1 MKTVLAWCFKK
12 ITSRYPGTLLILAIL
27 LSGVSIYWAS
37 GLTFNPRMDNLL
49 PQDLPLIKEFNEV
62 VAKTGGSG
70 PLVVVLEQ
78 LNPFRAPEVI
88 GKLARALEKV
98 PGTHFVDS
106 QIPKEFLNNRQLLL
120 VPRTDLLHL
129 ESLVEEAVDYAR
141 GQFGGFFGEDELFNP
156 TKLQKLADRYHI
168 FEDINPYHKGKR
180 KKNYY
185 IFVKPKG
192 TVTDTDFT
200 EQYIRLVQEA
210 IDHTGLEK
218 DIPDLVINLT
228 GSLVVRLEE
237 NQFIENDLK
246 KSAVLAAL
254 LASCIILIYT
264 RSWFSIPLIIFP
276 LLLSLT
282 YTFALTRLFIGHLNV
297 ISGFLVAI
305 LMGLG
310 IDYGIHLYIRFKQE
324 LLKGKTIA
332 DAAELV
338 VTQVGRSGLIAM
350 LTTIS
355 VFSIL
360 SFSDFPGFSE
370 FGKIATLGII
380 CAFLSYYFIFPAQAL
395 FYDKIHWL
403 RKPRPRLFTFKI
415 SNLYSTTPYFL
426 STLFLLLM
434 VASLFLLPGI
444 SFEYDFQKLKG
455 ESPASEYETVATD
468 DFGFAFSPTLILT
481 PEKEDLFEIHTALEK
496 IKRRSGDQTIIG
508 TKYSLNMF
516 SREEYESKK
525 DVITRI
531 RKLVYDNMDI
541 IKFSLG
547 NDRYENFKKLVNVEP
562 FDEKQIPDNLKK
574 KLRAE
579 DDYLVLL
586 LSPADK
592 NFFRV
597 ENIYQLKK
605 EVVEL
610 KRMMAEENIKVS
622 VLNENL
628 IAAEILDWVKEKG
641 PTAMGI
647 AFALVFL
654 ILVVDLCSIR
664 LAVITF
670 LPLFTGL
677 ALTGALMSVFNV
689 KLNFINI
696 VMLPSIV
703 GIMID
708 HCIYLSH
715 HILDYSKG
723 ASLKSLQETGS
734 AIILSALTSLAG
746 YTSLNI
752 AHHDGIKSIAT
763 VVELGIITC
772 TLCAL
777 FMLPALFELRKYDFP
792 TRLKK
797 YKGKKTK

>member
-1 MKTVLAWCFKK
+1 
-12 ITSRYPGTLLILAIL
+12 
-27 LSGVSIYWAS
+27 
-37 GLTFNPRMDNLL
+37 MDNLL
-49 PQDLPLIKEFNEV
+49 PQDLPLIKEFSEV
-62 VAKTGGSG
+62 VSKTGGSG

-78 LNPFRAPEVI
+78 LNPIQAPEVI
-88 GKLARALEKV
+88 GKLARALQKV

-106 QIPKEFLNNRQLLL
+106 QVPEEFLKNRQILLIPKTELLQ
-120 VPRTDLLHL
+120 L
-129 ESLVEEAVDYAR
+129 ESLVAEAIDYAR
-141 GQFGGFFGEDELFNP
+141 GQFGGFFGEDKAFNP
-156 TKLQKLADRYHI
+156 AKLQMLANRYDI
-168 FEDINPYHKGKR
+168 FENIDPYHKGKR
-180 KKNYY
+180 KNNYY
-185 IFVKPKG
+185 IFVKPNG

-200 EQYIRLVQEA
+200 KQYVRSVQEA
-210 IDHTGLEK
+210 IDQTELDK
-218 DIPDLVINLT
+218 DIPELTINLT
-228 GSLVVRLEE
+228 GSLIVRLEE
-237 NQFIENDLK
+237 NQFIRNDLK
-246 KSAVLAAL
+246 KSAMVAAL
-254 LASCIILIYT
+254 LASCVVLIYT

-276 LLLSLT
+276 LLLSLS
-282 YTFALTRLFIGHLNV
+282 YTFALTRLFIGHLNI

-332 DAAELV
+332 EATELV

-350 LTTIS
+350 LTTMS

-360 SFSDFPGFSE
+360 SFSDFRGFAE
-370 FGKIATLGII
+370 FGKIATLGIV

-403 RKPRPRLFTFKI
+403 RKPRPRLFIFKI
-415 SNLYSTTPYFL
+415 SRLYFTTPYFL
-426 STLFLLLM
+426 SAMFLFSM
-434 VASLFLLPGI
+434 IASLFLLPGLR
-444 SFEYDFQKLKG
+444 FEYDFQKLRG
-455 ESPASEYETVATD
+455 ESPASEYETVTTD
-468 DFGFAFSPTLILT
+468 DFGYAFSPTLILT
-481 PEKEDLFEIHTALEK
+481 EEKGSLFEIHTALEE
-496 IKRRSGDQTIIG
+496 IKHKGEEQTIIG
-508 TKYSLNMF
+508 LQYSLNMF

-525 DVITRI
+525 DAIIRI
-531 RKLVYDNMDI
+531 RKMFLDNADI
-541 IKFSLG
+541 IRFSLG
-547 NDRYENFKKLVNVEP
+547 NDWYKNFGKLVNVEP
-562 FDEKQIPDNLKK
+562 FDENRVPSNLQK
-574 KLRAE
+574 KLRAG

-605 EVVEL
+605 EVAEL
-610 KRMMAEENIKVS
+610 KRRMAEKNIKIS

-628 IAAEILDWVKEKG
+628 IAAEILDWVKDKG
-641 PTAMGI
+641 PVAMGA

-654 ILVVDLCSIR
+654 ILLADLQSIR

-677 ALTGALMSVFNV
+677 VLTGALMSVFDV

-746 YTSLNI
+746 YASLNI
-752 AHHDGIKSIAT
+752 AHHQGIRSIAK
-763 VVELGIITC
+763 VMELGIITC
-772 TLCAL
+772 TICAL
-777 FMLPALFELRKYDFP
+777 FMLPALFELRKSRSSF
-792 TRLKK
+792 TRF
-797 YKGKKTK
+797 TRD

>member
-62 VAKTGGSG
+62 VDKTGGSG

-78 LNPFRAPEVI
+78 LNPFQAPEVI
-88 GKLARALEKV
+88 GKLARALKKV

-106 QIPKEFLNNRQLLL
+106 KIPEEFLNNRQLLL
-120 VPRTDLLHL
+120 VPRADLLRL

>member
-1 MKTVLAWCFKK
+1 MKTVLSWCFNK
-12 ITSRYPGTLLILAIL
+12 ITLRYPGAVLIVAVLLGA
-27 LSGVSIYWAS
+27 VSLYGAS
-37 GLTFNPRMDNLL
+37 GLSFNPRMDNLL
-49 PQDLPLIKEFNEV
+49 PQDLPLIQEFNEV

-70 PLVVVLEQ
+70 PLVVALEQ
-78 LNPFRAPEVI
+78 LNPFQAPEVI
-88 GKLARALEKV
+88 GRLSEALEKV

-106 QIPKEFLNNRQLLL
+106 KIPKEFLNNRQLLL
-120 VPRTDLLHL
+120 MSRTDLLRL

-141 GQFGGFFGEDELFNP
+141 GQFGGFFGEDKLFNP
-156 TKLQKLADRYHI
+156 TKFLTLTDRYHI
-168 FEDINPYHKGKR
+168 FEDIDSYHRG

-185 IFVKPKG
+185 IFIQPQG

-200 EQYIRLVQEA
+200 EQYIQLVQEA
-210 IDHTGLEK
+210 IDRTGLEK
-218 DIPDLVINLT
+218 DIPNLVIKLT
-228 GSLVVRLEE
+228 GSVIVRLEE
-237 NQFIENDLK
+237 NQFIQDDLK

-254 LASCIILIYT
+254 LASFIIFAYT

-310 IDYGIHLYIRFKQE
+310 IDYGIHLYIRFNQE
-324 LLKGKTIA
+324 LLKGKTIV
-332 DAAELV
+332 AATELV
-338 VTQVGRSGLIAM
+338 VSQVGRSGLMAM

-370 FGKIATLGII
+370 FGKIATMGIV
-380 CAFLSYYFIFPAQAL
+380 CAFLSYYFVFPAQAL

-403 RKPRPRLFTFKI
+403 KKPRPRLFTFKI

-426 STLFLLLM
+426 STLFILLM
-434 VASLFLLPGI
+434 IASLFLLPGLR
-444 SFEYDFQKLKG
+444 FEYDFQKLKG
-455 ESPASEYETVATD
+455 ESPASEYETVTTD

-481 PEKEDLFEIHTALEK
+481 PDKKNLFKIHTALEK

-508 TKYSLNMF
+508 ATYSLNLF

-525 DVITRI
+525 DVIARI
-531 RKLVYDNMDI
+531 KKTVHDNMDI

-547 NDRYENFKKLVNVEP
+547 NDRYENFKKLVNAEP
-562 FDEKQIPDNLKK
+562 FDEKKIPGFLEK
-574 KLRAE
+574 KLRAQ

-605 EVVEL
+605 EMEVL
-610 KRMMAEENIKVS
+610 RRMMVEENIKVS
-622 VLNENL
+622 ILNENL

-641 PTAMGI
+641 PKAMGI
-647 AFALVFL
+647 AFALVFCL
-654 ILVVDLCSIR
+654 LVIDLRSIR
-664 LAVITF
+664 FAIITF

-703 GIMID
+703 GVMID

-746 YTSLNI
+746 YSSLNI
-752 AHHDGIKSIAT
+752 AHHEGVRSIAS
-763 VVELGIITC
+763 VVGLGIITC

-777 FMLPALFELRKYDFP
+777 FMLPALFELRKYRFRFV
-792 TRLKK
+792 RLKK
-797 YKGKKTK
+797 P

>member
-62 VAKTGGSG
+62 VDKTGGSG

-78 LNPFRAPEVI
+78 LNPFQAPEVI
-88 GKLARALEKV
+88 GKLARALKKV

-106 QIPKEFLNNRQLLL
+106 KIPEEFLNNRQLLL
-120 VPRTDLLHL
+120 VPRADLLRL

-156 TKLQKLADRYHI
+156 IKLQTLADRYHI
-168 FEDINPYHKGKR
+168 FEDINPYHRGKR

>member
-1 MKTVLAWCFKK
+1 
-12 ITSRYPGTLLILAIL
+12 
-27 LSGVSIYWAS
+27 
-37 GLTFNPRMDNLL
+37 MDNLL
-49 PQDLPLIKEFNEV
+49 PQDLPLIKEFDEV

-78 LNPFRAPEVI
+78 LNPILAPEVI
-88 GKLARALEKV
+88 EKLARALKKV

-106 QIPKEFLNNRQLLL
+106 QIPEEFLKNRQLLL
-120 VPRTDLLHL
+120 VPKAELLQL
-129 ESLVEEAVDYAR
+129 EALITEAIDYAR
-141 GQFGGFFGEDELFNP
+141 GQFGGFFGEDKLFNP
-156 TKLQKLADRYHI
+156 VKLQTLADRYQI
-168 FEDINPYHKGKR
+168 FENINPYHRGKR
-180 KKNYY
+180 ENNYY

-200 EQYIRLVQEA
+200 EQYVQSVQEA
-210 IDHTGLEK
+210 IDETKLEK
-218 DIPDLVINLT
+218 EIPDLIIKLT
-228 GSLVVRLEE
+228 GSLIVRLEE
-237 NQFIENDLK
+237 NQFIQNDLK

-254 LASCIILIYT
+254 LATCIILLYT

-282 YTFALTRLFIGHLNV
+282 YTFALTRLFIGHLNI

-324 LLKGKTIA
+324 LLKGRSISA
-332 DAAELV
+332 AAELV

-350 LTTIS
+350 LTTMS

-360 SFSDFPGFSE
+360 SFSDFRGFAE
-370 FGKIATLGII
+370 FGQIATLGIVS
-380 CAFLSYYFIFPAQAL
+380 AFFSYYFIFPAQAL

-415 SNLYSTTPYFL
+415 TNLYFTTPYFL
-426 STLFLLLM
+426 SVMFLGLM
-434 VASLFLLPGI
+434 VASLFLLPGL
-444 SFEYDFQKLKG
+444 SFEYDFQKLRG
-455 ESPASEYETVATD
+455 DSPASDYETVTTD

-481 PEKEDLFEIHTALEK
+481 EKKEDLFEIQSALEE
-496 IKRRSGDQTIIG
+496 IKAESGEQTIIG
-508 TKYSLNMF
+508 LQYSLNMF
-516 SREEYESKK
+516 SPREYESKK
-525 DVITRI
+525 DTIARI
-531 RKLVYDNMDI
+531 RQMFLDNEDI

-547 NDRYENFKKLVNVEP
+547 TDRFRNFERLVKAEP
-562 FDEKQIPDNLKK
+562 FDEKRVPANLQK
-574 KLRAE
+574 KLRAG

-597 ENIYQLKK
+597 ENIYQLEK
-605 EVVEL
+605 EMGEL
-610 KRMMAEENIKVS
+610 KRRLAEKNIETA

-628 IAAEILDWVKEKG
+628 IAAKILDWVKDKG
-641 PTAMGI
+641 PKAMAI
-647 AFALVFL
+647 AFALVFI
-654 ILVVDLCSIR
+654 ILLVDLQSFR

-677 ALTGALMSVFNV
+677 ALTGALMSIFSV

-746 YTSLNI
+746 YASLNI
-752 AHHDGIKSIAT
+752 AHHQGIRSIAS

-777 FMLPALFELRKYDFP
+777 FMLPALFELRKSRSSF
-792 TRLKK
+792 TRFKK
-797 YKGKKTK
+797 D

>member
-12 ITSRYPGTLLILAIL
+12 ITSRYPGTLLVLAIL

-62 VAKTGGSG
+62 VDKTGGSG

-78 LNPFRAPEVI
+78 LNPFQAPEVI
-88 GKLARALEKV
+88 GKLARALKKV

-106 QIPKEFLNNRQLLL
+106 KIPEEFLNNRQLLL
-120 VPRTDLLHL
+120 VPRADLLRL

-156 TKLQKLADRYHI
+156 IKLQTLADRYHI
-168 FEDINPYHKGKR
+168 FEDINPYHRGKR

-481 PEKEDLFEIHTALEK
+481 PEKEDLFEIHAALEK

>member
-1 MKTVLAWCFKK
+1 
-12 ITSRYPGTLLILAIL
+12 
-27 LSGVSIYWAS
+27 
-37 GLTFNPRMDNLL
+37 MDNLL

-78 LNPFRAPEVI
+78 LNPIQAPEVI
-88 GKLARALEKV
+88 GKLSRALEKI

-106 QIPKEFLNNRQLLL
+106 QIPEEFLNNRQLLL
-120 VPRTDLLHL
+120 IPKAELIQL
-129 ESLVEEAVDYAR
+129 ESLVVEAIDYAR

-156 TKLQKLADRYHI
+156 IKLQEIADKYQI
-168 FEDINPYHKGKR
+168 FENISSYHKGKR
-180 KKNYY
+180 ENNFY
-185 IFVKPKG
+185 IFVKPNG

-200 EQYIRLVQEA
+200 GQYVESVQDA
-210 IDHTGLEK
+210 IDKTGLEK
-218 DIPDLVINLT
+218 SIPDLSIKLT
-228 GSLVVRLEE
+228 GSLIVRLEE
-237 NQFIENDLK
+237 NQFIQADLK
-246 KSAVLAAL
+246 KSAILAAM
-254 LASCIILIYT
+254 LATFIILAYT

-276 LLLSLT
+276 LLLSLS
-282 YTFALTRLFIGHLNV
+282 YTFALTRLFIGHLNI

-324 LLKGKTIA
+324 LLKGKSIP
-332 DAAELV
+332 DATELI

-350 LTTIS
+350 LTTMS

-360 SFSDFPGFSE
+360 SFSDFQGFSE
-370 FGKIATLGII
+370 FGKIATMGIV

-403 RKPRPRLFTFKI
+403 KKPRPRLFTFKI
-415 SNLYSTTPYFL
+415 SKLYFTTPYFL
-426 STLFLLLM
+426 SAMFLLLM
-434 VASLFLLPGI
+434 VASLFFLPGLK
-444 SFEYDFQKLKG
+444 FEYDFQKLRG
-455 ESPASEYETVATD
+455 ESPASDYETVTTN

-481 PEKEDLFEIHTALEK
+481 KKKENLFDIQSALEE
-496 IKRRSGDQTIIG
+496 IKRKNGDKTIIG
-508 TKYSLNMF
+508 LQYSLNMF
-516 SREEYESKK
+516 SRVEYESKK
-525 DVITRI
+525 DVIARI
-531 RKLVYDNMDI
+531 LELFVDNADI
-541 IKFSLG
+541 IQFSLG
-547 NDRYENFKKLVNVEP
+547 KDRYENFERLVKAEP
-562 FDEKQIPDNLKK
+562 FDEEQIPLNLEKK
-574 KLRAE
+574 MRAG

-592 NFFRV
+592 NFFQV
-597 ENIYQLKK
+597 ENIYQLGK
-605 EVVEL
+605 EMDEF
-610 KRMMAEENIKVS
+610 KRMMGNKNIEVS

-628 IAAEILDWVKEKG
+628 IAAEILDWVKDKG
-641 PTAMGI
+641 PTAM
-647 AFALVFL
+647 AVACAMVFL
-654 ILVVDLCSIR
+654 ILIVDLQGIR
-664 LAVITF
+664 LALVTF

-734 AIILSALTSLAG
+734 AIILSALTSFAG
-746 YTSLNI
+746 YISLNI
-752 AHHDGIKSIAT
+752 AHHEGIRSIAS
-763 VVELGIITC
+763 VVGLGIVTC
-772 TLCAL
+772 TICAL
-777 FMLPALFELRKYDFP
+777 FMLPALFELRNSRSSFV
-792 TRLKK
+792 RFKK
-797 YKGKKTK
+797 D

>member
-1 MKTVLAWCFKK
+1 MKTVLSWCFQK
-12 ITSRYPGTLLILAIL
+12 ITRRYPGTLLILAFL
-27 LSGVSIYWAS
+27 LSGISVYWAG
-37 GLTFNPRMDNLL
+37 GLSFNPRMDNLL

-70 PLVVVLEQ
+70 PLVIVLEQ
-78 LNPFRAPEVI
+78 LNPIQAPEVI
-88 GKLARALEKV
+88 GKLERALSKV

-106 QIPKEFLNNRQLLL
+106 QIPEEFLKNRQLLL
-120 VPRTDLLHL
+120 VPKTELLQL
-129 ESLVEEAVDYAR
+129 ESLVAEAIDYAR

-156 TKLQKLADRYHI
+156 IKLQTLADRYQI
-168 FEDINPYHKGKR
+168 FENINPYHKGKR
-180 KKNYY
+180 GNNYY

-200 EQYIRLVQEA
+200 DKFVRSIQDA
-210 IDHTGLEK
+210 IDQTGLER
-218 DIPDLVINLT
+218 DIPDLIINLT
-228 GSLVVRLEE
+228 GSLIVRLEE
-237 NQFIENDLK
+237 NKFIQDDLK
-246 KSAVLAAL
+246 KSAMLAAL
-254 LASCIILIYT
+254 LASSIILIYT

-282 YTFALTRLFIGHLNV
+282 YTFALTRLFIGHLNI

-324 LLKGKTIA
+324 LLKGKSIA
-332 DAAELV
+332 EATELV

-360 SFSDFPGFSE
+360 SFSDFQGFSE
-370 FGKIATLGII
+370 FGKIATLGIV

-415 SNLYSTTPYFL
+415 SNLYFTTPYFL
-426 STLFLLLM
+426 SAMFLSLM
-434 VASLFLLPGI
+434 VVSLFFLPGLK
-444 SFEYDFQKLKG
+444 FEYDFQKLRG
-455 ESPASEYETVATD
+455 ESPASEYETVTTD

-481 PEKEDLFEIHTALEK
+481 HEKENLFAIHTALEE
-496 IKRRSGDQTIIG
+496 IKNRSGDKTIIG
-508 TKYSLNMF
+508 LQYSLNMF
-516 SREEYESKK
+516 SREEYESKQ
-525 DVITRI
+525 DVIARI
-531 RKLVYDNMDI
+531 RKMFLDNTDI
-541 IKFSLG
+541 IRFSLG
-547 NDRYENFKKLVNVEP
+547 NDRYENFKKLVNAAP
-562 FDEKQIPDNLKK
+562 FDGNQIPPNLEK
-574 KLRAE
+574 KLRAG

-586 LSPADK
+586 LSPAEK
-592 NFFRV
+592 NFFHV
-597 ENIYQLKK
+597 ENIYQLEK
-605 EVVEL
+605 EVTEF
-610 KRMMAEENIKVS
+610 KRMMAEKHIETS

-628 IAAEILDWVKEKG
+628 IAAKILDWVKDKG
-641 PTAMGI
+641 PMAMAI
-647 AFALVFL
+647 AFVMVFF
-654 ILVVDLCSIR
+654 ILLLDMQSIR

-677 ALTGALMSVFNV
+677 ALTGALMSIFNV

-734 AIILSALTSLAG
+734 SIILSALTSLAG
-746 YTSLNI
+746 YASLNI
-752 AHHDGIKSIAT
+752 AHHAGISSIAT

-772 TLCAL
+772 TVCAL
-777 FMLPALFELRKYDFP
+777 FMLPALFELRKGRSPF
-792 TRLKK
+792 TRFAKDE
-797 YKGKKTK
+797 

>member
-1 MKTVLAWCFKK
+1 MKIILGWCFNRV
-12 ITSRYPGTLLILAIL
+12 TRRYPGTLLLLAII
-27 LSGVSIYWAS
+27 LSGISIYWAS

-70 PLVVVLEQ
+70 PLVIVLEN
-78 LNPFRAPEVI
+78 LNPIQASEVI
-88 GKLARALEKV
+88 DKLALALEKV

-106 QIPKEFLNNRQLLL
+106 KIPERFLKNRQLLL
-120 VPRTDLLHL
+120 IPKADLLNL
-129 ESLVEEAVDYAR
+129 ESSVEEAIDYAR

-156 TKLQKLADRYHI
+156 IKLQKIADQYQI
-168 FEDINPYHKGKR
+168 FEDINPYHRGKR

-200 EQYIRLVQEA
+200 ERYVQSVQKA
-210 IDHTGLEK
+210 IDRTGLEN
-218 DIPDLVINLT
+218 DIPDLAIKLT
-228 GSLVVRLEE
+228 GSLMVRLEE
-237 NQFIENDLK
+237 NQVIQNDLK

-254 LASCIILIYT
+254 MASCIILVYT

-282 YTFALTRLFIGHLNV
+282 YTFALTRLFIGHLNI

-324 LLKGKTIA
+324 LLKGKPIA
-332 DAAELV
+332 EAVELV

-350 LTTIS
+350 LTTMS

-360 SFSDFPGFSE
+360 SFSDFQGFSE
-370 FGKIATLGII
+370 FGIIATLGIV

-403 RKPRPRLFTFKI
+403 RKPRPRLFTLKI
-415 SNLYSTTPYFL
+415 SNLYFTTPYFL
-426 STLFLLLM
+426 STMFLLLL

-455 ESPASEYETVATD
+455 ESPASEYETITTD
-468 DFGFAFSPTLILT
+468 DFGYAFSPTLILT
-481 PEKEDLFEIHTALEK
+481 PEKKDLFDIHVALEK
-496 IKRRSGDQTIIG
+496 IKEESGDQTIIG
-508 TKYSLNMF
+508 LQYSLNMF
-516 SREEYESKK
+516 SLDEYESKK
-525 DVITRI
+525 EVIARI
-531 RKLVYDNMDI
+531 RNIFYENTDI

-547 NDRYENFKKLVNVEP
+547 KDRNNNFKKLVNVEP
-562 FDEKQIPDNLKK
+562 FDEKRIPVNLAK

-586 LSPADK
+586 LSPSDK

-597 ENIYQLKK
+597 KNIYQLEK
-605 EVVEL
+605 EVGKL
-610 KRMMAEENIKVS
+610 KHMMKEKNIKVS

-641 PTAMGI
+641 PMAMGI
-647 AFALVFL
+647 AFAMVFL
-654 ILVVDLCSIR
+654 ILVVDLQSIR
-664 LAVITF
+664 LSVITF
-670 LPLFTGL
+670 LPLFTGI

-723 ASLKSLQETGS
+723 ASIKSLQETGS

-746 YTSLNI
+746 YVSLNI
-752 AHHDGIKSIAT
+752 AHHEGIKSIAS
-763 VVELGIITC
+763 VVGLGIITC

-777 FMLPALFELRKYDFP
+777 FMLPALFELRKYKVSF
-792 TRLKK
+792 TRLK
-797 YKGKKTK
+797 GD

>member
-1 MKTVLAWCFKK
+1 
-12 ITSRYPGTLLILAIL
+12 
-27 LSGVSIYWAS
+27 
-37 GLTFNPRMDNLL
+37 MDNLL
-49 PQDLPLIKEFNEV
+49 PQDLPLIQEFNEV

-78 LNPFRAPEVI
+78 LNPIQAPEVI

-98 PGTHFVDS
+98 PGTYFVDS
-106 QIPKEFLNNRQLLL
+106 QVPEEFLRNRQLLL
-120 VPRTDLLHL
+120 VPKAELLQL
-129 ESLVEEAVDYAR
+129 ESLVAEAIDYAR

-156 TKLQKLADRYHI
+156 IKLQSLADQYDI
-168 FEDINPYHKGKR
+168 FEDIKPFHKGSR
-180 KKNYY
+180 ENNYY

-200 EQYIRLVQEA
+200 EKYVQSIQQA
-210 IDHTGLEK
+210 IDQTGLEK
-218 DIPDLVINLT
+218 DIPDLTINLT
-228 GSLVVRLEE
+228 GSLIVRLEE
-237 NQFIENDLK
+237 NQFIQSDLK

-254 LASCIILIYT
+254 LASFIILVYT

-276 LLLSLT
+276 LLLSLS
-282 YTFALTRLFIGHLNV
+282 YTFALTRLFIGHLNI

-324 LLKGKTIA
+324 LLKGKSIP
-332 DAAELV
+332 DATELV

-350 LTTIS
+350 LTTMS

-360 SFSDFPGFSE
+360 SFSDFQGFSE
-370 FGKIATLGII
+370 FGKIATLGIV
-380 CAFLSYYFIFPAQAL
+380 CAFFSYYFIFPAQAL

-403 RKPRPRLFTFKI
+403 NKPRPRLFTFKI
-415 SNLYSTTPYFL
+415 SKLYFTTPYFL
-426 STLFLLLM
+426 SAMFLCLM
-434 VASLFLLPGI
+434 VGGLFLLPGLR
-444 SFEYDFQKLKG
+444 FEYDFQKLRG
-455 ESPASEYETVATD
+455 DSPASEYETVTTD
-468 DFGFAFSPTLILT
+468 DFGYAFSPTLILT
-481 PEKEDLFEIHTALEK
+481 PEKKNLFEIQNALEE
-496 IKRRSGDQTIIG
+496 IKGKSGDKTIIG
-508 TKYSLNMF
+508 LQYSLNMF
-516 SREEYESKK
+516 SREEYESKQSA
-525 DVITRI
+525 IARI
-531 RKLVYDNMDI
+531 RKMFLDDEDI

-547 NDRYENFKKLVNVEP
+547 NDRYENFRKLVNAEP
-562 FDEKQIPDNLKK
+562 FDEKQIPVNVNK
-574 KLRAE
+574 KLRAG
-579 DDYLVLL
+579 DDYLLLL

-592 NFFRV
+592 NFFHV
-597 ENIYQLKK
+597 ENIYQLEK
-605 EVVEL
+605 EVEEL
-610 KRMMAEENIKVS
+610 KRMMAEKNIKTS

-641 PTAMGI
+641 PQAMAI
-647 AFALVFL
+647 AFALVFF
-654 ILVVDLCSIR
+654 ILVVDLQSIR

-677 ALTGALMSVFNV
+677 VLTGALMSVFNV

-696 VMLPSIV
+696 VMLPSVV

-734 AIILSALTSLAG
+734 SIILSALTSLAG
-746 YTSLNI
+746 YASLNI
-752 AHHDGIKSIAT
+752 AHHQGIRSIAS

-772 TLCAL
+772 TICAL
-777 FMLPALFELRKYDFP
+777 FMLPALFELRKNRSSF
-792 TRLKK
+792 TRFKK
-797 YKGKKTK
+797 D

>member
-210 IDHTGLEK
+210 IDQTELEQ

-237 NQFIENDLK
+237 NQFIESDLK
-246 KSAVLAAL
+246 KAAVLAAL
-254 LASCIILIYT
+254 LASCIILFYT

-282 YTFALTRLFIGHLNV
+282 YTFALTRLLIGHLNV

-360 SFSDFPGFSE
+360 GFSDFPGFSE
-370 FGKIATLGII
+370 FGRIATLGII

>member
-1 MKTVLAWCFKK
+1 MKIVLSWCFKN
-12 ITSRYPGTLLILAIL
+12 ITRRYPGTLLICALI
-27 LSGVSIYWAS
+27 LSGISVYWAS
-37 GLTFNPRMDNLL
+37 GLSFNPRMDNLL

-78 LNPFRAPEVI
+78 LNPIQAPEVI
-88 GKLARALEKV
+88 GELAKALEKV
-98 PGTHFVDS
+98 PGTFFVDS
-106 QIPKEFLNNRQLLL
+106 QIPKNFLKDRQLLL
-120 VPRTDLLHL
+120 IPKAELLQL
-129 ESLVEEAVDYAR
+129 ESLVIEAIDYAR
-141 GQFGGFFGEDELFNP
+141 GKFGGFFGEDKLFNP
-156 TKLQKLADRYHI
+156 VKLQTLADRYQV
-168 FEDINPYHKGKR
+168 FDKINPHHKGKR
-180 KKNYY
+180 ENNYY
-185 IFVKPKG
+185 IFLKPNG

-200 EQYIRLVQEA
+200 EQYVRSIQEA
-210 IDHTGLEK
+210 INQTGLEK
-218 DIPDLVINLT
+218 EIPGLIIKLT
-228 GSLVVRLEE
+228 GSLIVRLEE
-237 NQFIENDLK
+237 NEFIKEDLK
-246 KSAVLAAL
+246 KTAVLAAL
-254 LASCIILIYT
+254 LASFIILIYT

-276 LLLSLT
+276 LLLSLS
-282 YTFALTRLFIGHLNV
+282 YTFALTRLLIGHLNI

-324 LLKGKTIA
+324 LLKDKSIA
-332 DAAELV
+332 EAVELV

-350 LTTIS
+350 LTTMS

-360 SFSDFPGFSE
+360 SFSDFQGFAE
-370 FGKIATLGII
+370 FGKIATLGIV

-403 RKPRPRLFTFKI
+403 KKPRPRLFTFKI
-415 SNLYSTTPYFL
+415 SKLYFTTPYFL
-426 STLFLLLM
+426 SAIFLSLM
-434 VASLFLLPGI
+434 VVSLFFLPGLK
-444 SFEYDFQKLKG
+444 FEYDFQKLRG
-455 ESPASEYETVATD
+455 DSPASEYETITTD

-481 PEKEDLFEIHTALEK
+481 PKKENLFEIQSALDEIK
-496 IKRRSGDQTIIG
+496 IKNGDQTIIG
-508 TKYSLNMF
+508 LQYSLNMF
-516 SREEYESKK
+516 SPEEYESKV

-531 RKLVYDNMDI
+531 RKIFLDNSDI

-547 NDRYENFKKLVNVEP
+547 QDRYKNFKRLVDAEP
-562 FDEKQIPDNLKK
+562 FDEKQIPLNLEK
-574 KLRAE
+574 KLRAG

-597 ENIYQLKK
+597 ENIYQLEK
-605 EVVEL
+605 E
-610 KRMMAEENIKVS
+610 MAEFKDMMKENNIKTS

-628 IAAEILDWVKEKG
+628 IAATILDWVKNKG
-641 PTAMGI
+641 PMAMAI
-647 AFALVFL
+647 AFAMVFF
-654 ILVVDLCSIR
+654 ILLLDLQSIR

-696 VMLPSIV
+696 VMLPSVV

-734 AIILSALTSLAG
+734 AIILSALTSFAG
-746 YTSLNI
+746 YVSLNI
-752 AHHDGIKSIAT
+752 AHHEGIRSIAS
-763 VVELGIITC
+763 VVGMGIITC
-772 TLCAL
+772 TICAL
-777 FMLPALFELRKYDFP
+777 FMLPALFELRKNKSSFLNFKQD
-792 TRLKK
+792 
-797 YKGKKTK
+797 

>member
-1 MKTVLAWCFKK
+1 MKIILGWCFNRV
-12 ITSRYPGTLLILAIL
+12 TRRYPGTLLLLAII
-27 LSGVSIYWAS
+27 LSGISIYWAS

-70 PLVVVLEQ
+70 PLVIVLEN
-78 LNPFRAPEVI
+78 LNPIQASEVI
-88 GKLARALEKV
+88 DKLALALEKV

-106 QIPKEFLNNRQLLL
+106 KIPERFLKNRQLLL
-120 VPRTDLLHL
+120 IPKADLLNL
-129 ESLVEEAVDYAR
+129 ESSVEEAIDYAR

-156 TKLQKLADRYHI
+156 IKLQKIADQYQI
-168 FEDINPYHKGKR
+168 FEDINPYHRGKR

-200 EQYIRLVQEA
+200 ERYVQSVQKA
-210 IDHTGLEK
+210 IDRTGLEN
-218 DIPDLVINLT
+218 DIPDLAIKLT
-228 GSLVVRLEE
+228 GSLMVRLEE
-237 NQFIENDLK
+237 NQVIQNDLK

-254 LASCIILIYT
+254 MASCIILVYT

-282 YTFALTRLFIGHLNV
+282 YTFALTRLFIGHLNI

-324 LLKGKTIA
+324 LLKGKPIA
-332 DAAELV
+332 EAVELV

-350 LTTIS
+350 LTTMS

-360 SFSDFPGFSE
+360 SFSDFQGFSE
-370 FGKIATLGII
+370 FGIIATLGIV

-403 RKPRPRLFTFKI
+403 RKPRPRLFTLKI
-415 SNLYSTTPYFL
+415 SNLYFTTPYFL
-426 STLFLLLM
+426 STMFLLLL

-455 ESPASEYETVATD
+455 ESPASEYETITTD
-468 DFGFAFSPTLILT
+468 DFGYAFSPTLILT
-481 PEKEDLFEIHTALEK
+481 PEKKDLFDIHVALEK
-496 IKRRSGDQTIIG
+496 IKEESGDQTIIG
-508 TKYSLNMF
+508 LQYSLNMF
-516 SREEYESKK
+516 SLDEYESKK
-525 DVITRI
+525 EVIARI
-531 RKLVYDNMDI
+531 RNIFYENTDI

-547 NDRYENFKKLVNVEP
+547 KDRYNNFKKLVNVEP
-562 FDEKQIPDNLKK
+562 FDEKRIPVNLAK

-586 LSPADK
+586 LSPSDK

-597 ENIYQLKK
+597 KNIYQLEK
-605 EVVEL
+605 EVGKL
-610 KRMMAEENIKVS
+610 KHMMKEKNIKVS

-641 PTAMGI
+641 PMAMGI
-647 AFALVFL
+647 AFAMVFL
-654 ILVVDLCSIR
+654 ILVVDLQSIR
-664 LAVITF
+664 LSVITF
-670 LPLFTGL
+670 LPLFTGI

-723 ASLKSLQETGS
+723 ASIKSLQETGS

-746 YTSLNI
+746 YVSLNI
-752 AHHDGIKSIAT
+752 AHHEGIKSIAS
-763 VVELGIITC
+763 VVGLGIITC

-777 FMLPALFELRKYDFP
+777 FMLPALFELRKYKVSF
-792 TRLKK
+792 TRLK
-797 YKGKKTK
+797 GD